1 MNSRI
6 PAAGIPVEFHSVD
19 VVVTERHTDMI
30 NAKFKI

>member
-6 PAAGIPVEFHSVD
+6 PAAGIPEFLLED